1 MIVYFFG
8 GALSGAVDLKTAKT
22 VHLLAFHLVVMFT
35 DCKPVSDCELIIVMK
50 TQFSFCF
57 VVKRLNAVVEEYQRK
72 YLPVKEPDIK
82 VQVTK
87 HLYPIIQL

>member
-1 MIVYFFG
+1 
-8 GALSGAVDLKTAKT
+8 
-22 VHLLAFHLVVMFT
+22 
-35 DCKPVSDCELIIVMK
+35 MK
-50 TQFSFCF
+50 TQFTFYF

-87 HLYPIIQL
+87 HLYPIIQ

>member
-1 MIVYFFG
+1 MTLFSARRALRSKLTSVNRIPCNSINYYFID
-8 GALSGAVDLKTAKT
+8 S
-22 VHLLAFHLVVMFT
+22 
-35 DCKPVSDCELIIVMK
+35 ELIVIVMK
-50 TQFSFCF
+50 TQFTFYI

-87 HLYPIIQL
+87 HLYPIIQ